1 MDTRCKAKKN
11 RLDIIQCPNKSK
23 PNEQFCGKHIKIGLT
38 NLYIPITTDKDNNGI
53 DNTIIETSKQYSM
66 NYIRQQIIKK
76 LSDQTLYNDYF
87 NLRKTYLTNNDS
99 IITLLDYI
107 ENNKLESYAISRIY
121 NTLESYGIKQIKRE
135 YQNKFMFA
143 SSNIN
148 RLYKIFELLLNATEH
163 LDKIIKIQRFIR
175 SSLQNLDKKLRGPA
189 YKNISL
195 CVNEIDFFTL
205 DPINEIE
212 DNDFFSFKEEKGC
225 IYGFSLDSIFQLI
238 IKNDEN
244 YWEHFNTSHVNL
256 CYKQY
261 IRVLFNHYNKLKISN
276 PYNRNLLP
284 SEVRMNVI
292 HLMVKR
298 IFDEKKKKRRQSTN
312 DVPLAQVQQ
321 IDFKTQVRNKCLSI
335 FQKIDIHGYM
345 TNINWLME
353 ERPAMLRI
361 FYKKLS
367 LLWNFEF
374 GLSENAKLKIAGCS
388 GSLFSNIGEVMNPR
402 YDKYYILDKILDVM
416 KKLVSNGE
424 TESDKQS
431 GCILILYALA
441 IINQDTIRSNPWLG

>member
-11 RLDIIQCPNKSK
+11 RLENIQCPNKSK
-23 PNEQFCGKHIKIGLT
+23 PNEQFCGKHIKIGLN
-38 NLYIPITTDKDNNGI
+38 NLFISTANEQENKEL
-53 DNTIIETSKQYSM
+53 DNTGENYKKYSM
-66 NYIRQQIIKK
+66 NYVRQQIIKK
-76 LSDQTLYNDYF
+76 ISDQSLYNDYF
-87 NLRKTYLTNNDS
+87 DLRKTYLPNNDK

-107 ENNKLESYAISRIY
+107 ENNKLESYPMSRIY

-143 SSNIN
+143 TKNIHM
-148 RLYKIFELLLNATEH
+148 LYKIFDLTLNATEH

-175 SSLQNLDKKLRGPA
+175 KSLLNLDKKLRGPA
-189 YKNISL
+189 YKNKSI
-195 CVNEIDFFTL
+195 CVNEMDFFTL

-212 DNDFFSFKEEKGC
+212 DNDFFSFKEETGC

-238 IKNDEN
+238 MKSDEN
-244 YWEHFNTSHVNL
+244 YWEHFNNSHVNL

-284 SEVRMNVI
+284 GEVRMNVI

-298 IFDEKKKKRRQSTN
+298 IFDEKKIKRRQSTN
-312 DVPLAQVQQ
+312 DTQQQLQVQQ
-321 IDFKTQVRNKCLSI
+321 IDFKTHVRNKCLSI

-345 TNINWLME
+345 TNINWLMD

-388 GSLFSNIGEVMNPR
+388 GSLFSNIGDVMNPR
-402 YDKYYILDKILDVM
+402 YDKYHILDKILDVM

-431 GCILILYALA
+431 GCIMILYALSV
-441 IINQDTIRSNPWLG
+441 INQDVIRSNPWVG